1 MITLSTWTPARLRM
15 AVSERLCWRP
25 IQARAIS
32 DRFRGVGQA
41 LIASRGGGT
50 AGRPRA
56 HPARRK
62 ANKIK
67 RLALA
72 WRVAQRPLFRTKA
85 GIYPATMAVKSQGIQ
100 VVRRPTLS
108 TPPSH
113 RMLSRARFSSTDP
126 ASWRWREAPVSWPGS
141 LSHGRNRRKV
151 SAPSANPQWHGL
163 PCPAFHRRIAAI
175 LANPVPMDEEG
186 VLSPA
191 VLTLAPDAK
200 AAWVTF
206 HDAIEGELPN
216 EPAPQLGS
224 GPFSETPHPPAVALS
239 KSSENRAPSTLWRCG
254 ALKGGLRAVSSG

>member
-1 MITLSTWTPARLRM
+1 MEGGPAPS
-15 AVSERLCWRP
+15 VP
-25 IQARAIS
+25 VKGGYIS
-32 DRFRGVGQA
+32 RDDGCKKSRNTGC
-41 LIASRGGGT
+41 AS
-50 AGRPRA
+50 PHPE
-56 HPARRK
+56 HPAVPQDVEQSEVFFDRSGG
-62 ANKIK
+62 
-67 RLALA
+67 LALA
-72 WRVAQRPLFRTKA
+72 RGTGFL
-85 GIYPATMAVKSQGIQ
+85 
-100 VVRRPTLS
+100 
-108 TPPSH
+108 
-113 RMLSRARFSSTDP
+113 ARFLVAWPESTQGFRPFSEPPMAWP
-126 ASWRWREAPVSWPGS
+126 A
-141 LSHGRNRRKV
+141 LS
-151 SAPSANPQWHGL
+151 
-163 PCPAFHRRIAAI
+163 AFHRRIAAI